1 MLGLQWWKVESR
13 DAISWASEH
22 GNPEDFNVLIK
33 STPWQ
38 KKRGAFFHYIPPS
51 RELRRSANQLGSLNK
66 GDAHWYCYAIL
77 DDRGVTALV
86 VLCLYIMFTIKIDH
100 LFCWNSLFGMSSH
113 FFFFFLNEN
122 EQSSTI
128 KIKTAQKKKKKLNQY
143 PKHRQKSVPS

>member
-1 MLGLQWWKVESR
+1 MHGLQWWKVESR

-113 FFFFFLNEN
+113 FIFIFFKWEWAVINYQN
-122 EQSSTI
+122 KDSP
-128 KIKTAQKKKKKLNQY
+128 KKK
-143 PKHRQKSVPS
+143 